1 MVLSTSEERSPT
13 LRAPARITPARIL
26 WPLAYVLL
34 IPFVNWSFTWAPNW
48 TLWGDV
54 TFNPVTIMTGLVLV
68 FRDFAQRQIGHWVLG
83 LMGVALVLS
92 VMLAG
97 PEIALASGA
106 AFAIS
111 ELVDWALFT
120 FTKFRLSTRIMLS
133 SLIAAPI
140 DTTVFLYGASF
151 VRQGSLSIANAA
163 MSIVGKLSGA
173 AVIALVVRRAERRHE
188 APPAFQEPVVPHAAH
203 GPKPG
208 EPL

>member
-1 MVLSTSEERSPT
+1 MANEGGRTAKERASMALSTSEDRPPSEVRT
-13 LRAPARITPARIL
+13 AFKLTPARIL

-54 TFNPVTIMTGLVLV
+54 AFNPVTIFTGLVLV
-68 FRDFAQRQIGHWVLG
+68 FRDFAQRQIGHWVLA
-83 LMGVALVLS
+83 LMGVALGLS
-92 VMLAG
+92 VVLAG

-120 FTKFRLSTRIMLS
+120 FTKLRLSSRILLS
-133 SLIAAPI
+133 SLIAAPL

-151 VRQGSLSIANAA
+151 VRAGSLSIANAV
-163 MSIVGKLSGA
+163 MSILGKLSGA
-173 AVIALVVRRAERRHE
+173 VVVAAVVRRTE
-188 APPAFQEPVVPHAAH
+188 
-203 GPKPG
+203 KP
-208 EPL
+208 E